1 MATGA
6 LYRAIPYS
14 RVRRAEAVVLKGEV
28 TCRLDVDAC
37 RLQEPSSALFHSAP
51 DAGVLAVFG
60 GDKAT
65 QAIAPYLQEHS
76 GSRDRNL
83 TQEDQLECRSTN
95 QNRQRYSPT
104 GNSQSCKRTRVSLPG
119 EANDKPLDTVD
130 TTSSLIGGDNELFQL
145 ASNEPILTFN
155 LPGFFTTMYLGGK
168 GRARRDNAEETM
180 SWHSGGPVLTA
191 YGPDL
196 PLVGHTK
203 LNRKPPHTQGGFA
216 QALYCAYVDDSS
228 CCLYRAS
235 LEVNPKLV
243 KAFGYISLLIKV
255 GTAISEPTSSVKDT
269 SPKPAPSTPVL
280 NGAVNISILGAR
292 GGKLSKGTMQAS
304 TGLYS
309 GAWVAATCFAVVCW
323 ASALQKDNG
332 PEQGGG
338 AFAVQPE
345 RHAVADGAAG
355 GNEDLARDFGA
366 DTALVLTLTD
376 GSHCTGGR
384 GEHAVLIRVS
394 LGPPITHHRG
404 GMMPRPCL
412 DFGQDFHGIRAQA
425 PAPPPRLE
433 KIEQ

>member
-104 GNSQSCKRTRVSLPG
+104 GNRFSAAPPACLVLLRRVNSLTCLICGGLVARTCLQQEILESLRKATLSGIWTRPALGWTHKAQSKATSHSSQSQTGQGLWVYQPSHQSRDGDIRAVADQLRQGHLAEARSLNSCIERSG
-119 EANDKPLDTVD
+119 EHFNF
-130 TTSSLIGGDNELFQL
+130 GGERWQTFQRNHAGVNWALQRGMGGGNLF
-145 ASNEPILTFN
+145 
-155 LPGFFTTMYLGGK
+155 
-168 GRARRDNAEETM
+168 
-180 SWHSGGPVLTA
+180 
-191 YGPDL
+191 
-196 PLVGHTK
+196 
-203 LNRKPPHTQGGFA
+203 
-216 QALYCAYVDDSS
+216 C
-228 CCLYRAS
+228 
-235 LEVNPKLV
+235 
-243 KAFGYISLLIKV
+243 
-255 GTAISEPTSSVKDT
+255 SSVISSHSHHPDGA
-269 SPKPAPSTPVL
+269 APGIFRKKQL
-280 NGAVNISILGAR
+280 LGEC
-292 GGKLSKGTMQAS
+292 AS
-304 TGLYS
+304 EG
-309 GAWVAATCFAVVCW
+309 
-323 ASALQKDNG
+323 DNG